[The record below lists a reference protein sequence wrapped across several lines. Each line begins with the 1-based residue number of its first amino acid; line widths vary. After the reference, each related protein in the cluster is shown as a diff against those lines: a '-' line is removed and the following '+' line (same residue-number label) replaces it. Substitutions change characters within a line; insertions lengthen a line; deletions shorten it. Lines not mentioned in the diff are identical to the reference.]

1 MRRRPSRWFLSG
13 TVTVFALASV
23 VSLVAIW
30 LSPLSSPII
39 PAESGSL
46 THLANV
52 AQRSTARRYALYLEL
67 DDQTD
72 GATLIVPDSSTVNN
86 RLVEGLAAMTLETRS
101 YDPTA
106 IPEDLVPR
114 SEPHGELEI
123 DDSVVRYWILSGET
137 DEPRWVARFAGG
149 LVIVPFSAA
158 PVPDGT

>member
-1 MRRRPSRWFLSG
+1 M
-13 TVTVFALASV
+13 FALASV
-23 VSLVAIW
+23 IGLVTIW

-39 PAESGSL
+39 PADSGSL
-46 THLANV
+46 THLAHV
-52 AQRSTARRYALYLEL
+52 AQRSVARRYAFYLEL

-72 GATLIVPDSSTVNN
+72 GATLILPDPSTVNT

-106 IPEDLVPR
+106 IPEELVPR
-114 SEPHGELEI
+114 GEPDGELEI
-123 DDSVVRYWILSGET
+123 DDSVIRYWILSGER
-137 DEPRWVARFAGG
+137 DEPRWVGRFAGG